1 MCNRMLIFFSWF
13 YESMHTGFQLMDR
26 ISSHLMMRFMI
37 VLILWVCKRIF
48 SEAFMHMVDQSCFN
62 IIFFL
67 GFFIMMYDCLKS
79 LASMINQWFM
89 HGILFP
95 LAFCFHKLEMR
106 FASQGDRYLHMSNK
120 WELEIL
126 YIDMFS

>member
-1 MCNRMLIFFSWF
+1 MGLQENLLRGIYAYGRPIM
-13 YESMHTGFQLMDR
+13 FQYY
-26 ISSHLMMRFMI
+26 
-37 VLILWVCKRIF
+37 
-48 SEAFMHMVDQSCFN
+48 
-62 IIFFL
+62 FL
-67 GFFIMMYDCLKS
+67 SRFFIMMYDCLKS